1 MAMVRANVEQT
12 GKGKYSDVFAR
23 LYTLLGLAE

>member
-1 MAMVRANVEQT
+1 MAMVRANVDQT
-12 GKGKYSDVFAR
+12 GKRKYSDVLGR